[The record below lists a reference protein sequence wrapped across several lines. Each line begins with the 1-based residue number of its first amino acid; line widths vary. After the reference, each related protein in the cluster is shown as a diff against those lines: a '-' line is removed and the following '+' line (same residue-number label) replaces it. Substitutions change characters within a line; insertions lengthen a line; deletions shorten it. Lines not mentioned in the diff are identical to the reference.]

1 MRFQPSQAGLIPIKK
16 RIEPYKL
23 MTEKLKT
30 PKWFIAIKRDLKF
43 LAVITF
49 CLRSEKS
56 VHNFLL
62 IAQPGTF
69 LFFFPAILHFPLH
82 LFKFNFDRLHILI
95 LLSIT
100 NSCPLTE
107 PSQNQP
113 TPNCCTVP

>member
-1 MRFQPSQAGLIPIKK
+1 MRFQPSQTGLIPIKK

-62 IAQPGTF
+62 ITQPGTF
-69 LFFFPAILHFPLH
+69 LFFFPAILHFPLQ
-82 LFKFNFDRLHILI
+82 LFKLILI
-95 LLSIT
+95 GFIY
-100 NSCPLTE
+100 
-107 PSQNQP
+107 
-113 TPNCCTVP
+113 